1 MGKLVAIIGN
11 CGSGKTTLAR
21 LLGQRLGWT
30 LLLEQH
36 SERPYQ
42 SAFMRDHHS
51 FGLQNQVDYLLLR
64 AEQERELRAGQGVGL
79 VDGGL
84 DMDFYAFTRLFH
96 HKGYLSD
103 ADYDLCRRLHT
114 ELRAGLPPPE
124 LTLRLTAPLDVLQ
137 ARHRRRARE
146 LDIVTADDLPL
157 MERFLDEWMQS
168 TLPSPA
174 PWVVD
179 SSVEKWDVE
188 ALVQKLGLTF
198 PD

>member
-21 LLGQRLGWT
+21 QLAERLGWM

-36 SERPYQ
+36 AERPYQ
-42 SAFMRDHHS
+42 AAFMSDRFR

-64 AEQERELRAGQGVGL
+64 AEQERRLRAGDGIGL

-84 DMDFYAFTRLFH
+84 DMDFYAFSRLFH

-103 ADYDLCRRLHT
+103 ADFDLCRRLHT

-124 LTLRLTAPLDVLQ
+124 LTLRLVAPLEVLQ
-137 ARHRRRARE
+137 IRHRRRARP
-146 LDIVTADDLPL
+146 LDIVTPDDLPL
-157 MERFLDEWMQS
+157 MERFLDEW
-168 TLPSPA
+168 LRAHPPVPP

-179 SSVEKWDVE
+179 AAAWDVDVLAARLQA
-188 ALVQKLGLTF
+188 AL
-198 PD
+198 